1 MNHNMTSLE
10 EDESVNTKKA
20 FVILGIFILGF
31 GILAACGQGSEGEG
45 SGTIEENGETKEK
58 NNEAPAE
65 AGSEALSG
73 TIVVNGSSTVYPV
86 GIIAAEE
93 FMAENPGVN
102 VTVGD
107 AGSGAGFEMYAA
119 GEVDFSEA
127 SRPIKPEE
135 EEAIKAAGMTPVEYT
150 LGYDGITVV
159 VNAENDFV
167 DHLTVDEL
175 KKIWEAD
182 SEVTTWAD
190 VRAEWPEEEIVLYG
204 PGTESG
210 TYDFFIE
217 AIIGEEEGATLRSD
231 YTANADDNILVQGVA
246 GDPYSLG
253 FFGYAYYA
261 ENQDKLKAV
270 PVDNGDG
277 PVEPS
282 IETISDESYTPL
294 ARPLFIYPNSEK
306 MADNP
311 ALQPFVEFYLD
322 NAKQFVEQAGYAPLD
337 DAHYE
342 ELMQQFAEEHGDA

>member
-1 MNHNMTSLE
+1 MNRQKVL
-10 EDESVNTKKA
+10 V
-20 FVILGIFILGF
+20 VLGIFVLSLSL
-31 GILAACGQGSEGEG
+31 LAACSQSSGTEDGGASEENSEPSEESSGAAGEEGEELT
-45 SGTIEENGETKEK
+45 GT
-58 NNEAPAE
+58 
-65 AGSEALSG
+65 
-73 TIVVNGSSTVYPV
+73 VVINGSSTVYPV
-86 GIIAAEE
+86 GMIAAEQ
-93 FMAENPGVN
+93 FMAVHPGVN

-119 GEVDFSEA
+119 GEIDFSEA

-135 EEAIKAAGMTPVEYT
+135 KEAIKEAGMTPVEYT

-167 DHLTVDEL
+167 DHLTVEEL
-175 KKIWEAD
+175 KKIWSAD
-182 SEVTTWAD
+182 SDVQTWAD
-190 VRAEWPEEEIVLYG
+190 VRDGWPEEEIVLYG

-217 AIIGEEEGATLRSD
+217 AIIGEEEGAALRSD

-261 ENQDKLKAV
+261 ENQDQLKAV
-270 PVDNGDG
+270 PIDNGDG

-294 ARPLFIYPNSEK
+294 SRPLFIYPNSEK
-306 MADNP
+306 MKENP
-311 ALQPFVEFYLD
+311 PLKPFVQFYLE
-322 NAKQFVEQAGYAPLD
+322 NAKQFVEEAGYAPLD

-342 ELMQQFAEEHGDA
+342 ELLQKFEEAHGDV